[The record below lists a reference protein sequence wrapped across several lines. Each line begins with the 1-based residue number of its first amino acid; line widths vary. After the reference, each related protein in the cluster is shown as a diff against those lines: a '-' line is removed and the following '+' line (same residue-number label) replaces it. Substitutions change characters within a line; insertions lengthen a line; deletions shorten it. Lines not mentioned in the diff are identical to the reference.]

1 MVATNQH
8 LEDIIYS
15 VYRLSQQNIVA
26 TMFQHLEDIIY
37 SVYRLSQQNI
47 VATMF
52 QHLADIILKK
62 PAKETNLHRLN
73 SKLDK
78 TLRTKQ

>member
-1 MVATNQH
+1 MFQH

-47 VATMF
+47 VAAMF
-52 QHLADIILKK
+52 QHLADIILRK
-62 PAKETNLHRLN
+62 PAKETNQHRFN

-78 TLRTKQ
+78 TLRTKQLM